1 MVEIGGMPIL
11 WHILKYYSHYNINDF
26 IICCGYK
33 SNVIKEYFS
42 NYFMYTSDIT
52 FDMQNNDMIIHKKNT
67 EPWKVTLVDTGE
79 NVMTGGRLKRVKD
92 YLINEECFCFTYGDG
107 LSNVNINK
115 LIEYHKKSK
124 CLATV
129 TAVRPMGRFGVLGI
143 GKDNYVKKFEEKPIE
158 NMGWINGGFFF

>member
-1 MVEIGGMPIL
+1 
-11 WHILKYYSHYNINDF
+11 
-26 IICCGYK
+26 
-33 SNVIKEYFS
+33 
-42 NYFMYTSDIT
+42 MYTSDIT

-115 LIEYHKKSK
+115 LIEYHKKVNVS
-124 CLATV
+124 LQ
-129 TAVRPMGRFGVLGI
+129 
-143 GKDNYVKKFEEKPIE
+143 
-158 NMGWINGGFFF
+158 

>member
-1 MVEIGGMPIL
+1 
-11 WHILKYYSHYNINDF
+11 
-26 IICCGYK
+26 
-33 SNVIKEYFS
+33 
-42 NYFMYTSDIT
+42 
-52 FDMQNNDMIIHKKNT
+52 
-67 EPWKVTLVDTGE
+67 
-79 NVMTGGRLKRVKD
+79 MTGGRLKRVKD

-158 NMGWINGGFFF
+158 NMGWINGGFFVLKPKVIDYITSDKTSWETDPMIKLVESEMMNAYLHEDFWYPMDTLRDKKYLENLWHKGKAPWKIWN